1 MLRSVFWRRALMHS
15 PLALRW
21 APNRMP
27 AELGQ
32 VRPVSLRAREDIT
45 MAISNS
51 PSPDDLLE
59 LWATHSDHMR
69 NDIHL
74 GNLWNKLGRFRK
86 EIHNNRSFLHRRQHE
101 LKELLSETGAACSSQ
116 IFDARGLTN
125 IVHGAVKAGLLNY
138 ELGRDVHALCDAR
151 ASAQSGG

>member
-1 MLRSVFWRRALMHS
+1 
-15 PLALRW
+15 
-21 APNRMP
+21 
-27 AELGQ
+27 
-32 VRPVSLRAREDIT
+32 

-59 LWATHSDHMR
+59 LWATHSDQMR

-138 ELGRDVHALCDAR
+138 ELGRDVHALCDAVGEALTPIVESEFHPQVCNPLMLR
-151 ASAQSGG
+151 QAATPCAKAGCNPVC